1 MILIHFADER
11 SEKRGLGC
19 LAGRFPAKILA
30 HGGTMVPAEA
40 LSFLAAEGV
49 EFTVKGH
56 ADYFRDHAP
65 LRDLAA
71 A

>member
-11 SEKRGLGC
+11 SEKRGLGY
-19 LAGRFPAKILA
+19 LAGRFPAKTLA
-30 HGGTMVPAEA
+30 NDGTMVPAEA
-40 LSFLAAEGV
+40 LPYLAAEGI
-49 EFTVKGH
+49 EFTVKGR
-56 ADYFRDHAP
+56 ANYLRDHAP